1 MACLGLELLP
11 LPLELQVA
19 PGAGAAARVG
29 PSRCPGGLALEPF
42 RLACNRGPGQSRPG
56 GHQGILLPIVGTP
69 FRCSH
74 TCHCVCTN
82 YSCW

>member
-11 LPLELQVA
+11 LPLELQLLPEQA
-19 PGAGAAARVG
+19 RQLASGHRGAI
-29 PSRCPGGLALEPF
+29 GGLALEPF